1 METILKG
8 TLMEA
13 LDIELVEFSP
23 DCIVMTMPVTDK
35 TKQPAGL
42 LHGGASVALAESA
55 ASLGTYLNI
64 DRSKQTAV
72 GLEINANHIRSV
84 RDGKVKA
91 TAIPLHR
98 GRTTMVWE
106 IRITNE
112 EDKLVCISRCTV
124 AIQSL
129 S

>member
-1 METILKG
+1 MESVLKG

-13 LDIELVEFSP
+13 LDIELIEFSP
-23 DCIVMTMPVTDK
+23 DCIVMTMPVTSK

-64 DRSKQTAV
+64 DRTKQTAV

-84 RDGKVKA
+84 KAGKVKA

-106 IRITNE
+106 IKITNE
-112 EDKLVCISRCTV
+112 EEKLVCISRCTV
-124 AIQSL
+124 AIQPL